1 MCDRAEVAFDN
12 SLSLAITYGTN
23 PGGLVLPPPLSP
35 KPGGRMPP
43 GRPNDGGPAGLP
55 NPGGRIPPAGGH
67 VIGGLGGLGG
77 RGGNG
82 GIGLCI
88 GGGASQYHNALLLP
102 VSQ

>member
-1 MCDRAEVAFDN
+1 
-12 SLSLAITYGTN
+12 
-23 PGGLVLPPPLSP
+23 
-35 KPGGRMPP
+35 MPP

>member
-12 SLSLAITYGTN
+12 SLSLVGTYGTN
-23 PGGLVLPPPLSP
+23 PGGLVLPPSA
-35 KPGGRMPP
+35 PGGRMPP
-43 GRPNDGGPAGLP
+43 GGPNDGGPDGLP
-55 NPGGRIPPAGGH
+55 NPGGRIPSAGGH